1 MAEEVWIARHGQTE
15 WSLSGQHTG
24 TTDLELTED
33 GLDQARALGTRL
45 SDVTFTCVLT
55 SPSKRARHTAEL
67 AGFAEVLEVDDDLSE
82 MRYGRAE
89 GRTTAEMQAEQPGW
103 ASWDGGSDGAESLEE
118 MAPRVDRVVE
128 RLHGI
133 EGRVLVVGHGHASR
147 VLAARWVGITQLA
160 RHLVALPTGHLG
172 ILAFDH
178 GQPAI
183 EGWSMP

>member
-1 MAEEVWIARHGQTE
+1 MAEQVWIARHGETE

-24 TTDLELTED
+24 TTDLQLTDD
-33 GLDQARALGTRL
+33 GVEQARALGTRL
-45 SDVTFTCVLT
+45 ADVGFTCVLT
-55 SPSKRARHTAEL
+55 SPSRRARHTAEL
-67 AGFAEVLEVDDDLSE
+67 AGFGEVLQTDDDLSE
-82 MRYGRAE
+82 MRYGAAE
-89 GRTTAEMQAEQPGW
+89 GRTTAEMQAERPGW
-103 ASWDGGSDGAESLEE
+103 ASWDGGSEGAESLGE

-133 EGRVLVVGHGHASR
+133 DGRVLVVGHGHASR
-147 VLAARWVGITQLA
+147 VLAARWVGITELA

-183 EGWSMP
+183 RAWSIP

>member
-67 AGFAEVLEVDDDLSE
+67 AGFAEVLEVDEDLAE
-82 MRYGRAE
+82 MRYGTAE
-89 GRTTAEMQAEQPGW
+89 GRTTAEMQAQQPGW
-103 ASWDGGSDGAESLEE
+103 ASWDGGSEGAESLEE

-133 EGRVLVVGHGHASR
+133 DGRVLVVGHGHASR

-183 EGWSMP
+183 RAWSMP

>member
-24 TTDLELTED
+24 TTDLELTDD
-33 GLDQARALGTRL
+33 GVEQARALGARL

-55 SPSKRARHTAEL
+55 SPYKRAKHTAEL
-67 AGFAEVLEVDDDLSE
+67 AGFGEVLQIDDDLGE
-82 MRYGRAE
+82 MRYGIAE

-103 ASWDGGSDGAESLEE
+103 ASWDGGSEGAETLEE
-118 MAPRVDRVVE
+118 MGARVDRVVE
-128 RLHGI
+128 RLHRI
-133 EGRVLVVGHGHASR
+133 DGRVLVVGHGHASR

-160 RHLVALPTGHLG
+160 RRLVALPTGHLG

-178 GQPAI
+178 GEPAI
-183 EGWSMP
+183 QAWNTP

>member
-1 MAEEVWIARHGQTE
+1 MADEVWIARHGQTE

-24 TTDLELTED
+24 TTDLDLTDD
-33 GLDQARALGTRL
+33 GVEQARALGARL
-45 SDVTFTCVLT
+45 ADVTFTRVMT
-55 SPSKRARHTAEL
+55 SPSRRARRTAEL
-67 AGFAEVLEVDDDLSE
+67 AGFDAVLRVDDDLSE
-82 MRYGRAE
+82 MRYGVAE

-103 ASWDGGSDGAESLEE
+103 GAWDGAGEGSESLEQ

-147 VLAARWVGITQLA
+147 VLAARWVGITDLA

-178 GQPAI
+178 GRPAI
-183 EGWSMP
+183 RAWSTP